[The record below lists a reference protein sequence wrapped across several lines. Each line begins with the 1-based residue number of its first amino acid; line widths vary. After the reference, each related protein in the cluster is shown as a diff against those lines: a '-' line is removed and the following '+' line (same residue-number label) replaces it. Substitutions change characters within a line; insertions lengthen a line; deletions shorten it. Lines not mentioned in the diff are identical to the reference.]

1 MAGDSP
7 TQHPEES
14 SPDRQTVASV
24 ARQGTV
30 LGQCLGEALASLQQQ
45 DEESSPSA
53 KRRKVQLDTSAVNRI
68 LQTFGE
74 AVADTSTGE
83 DSKNPA
89 PAALLSGRLD
99 HYNRVGQNW
108 RIVLDDIKLQSRLP
122 LDRNRRRSDHHS
134 LWKVDSVEQNEIS
147 IPGKAQILAFDDL

>member
-68 LQTFGE
+68 LQ
-74 AVADTSTGE
+74 ASTGGFVE
-83 DSKNPA
+83 WTIGS
-89 PAALLSGRLD
+89 
-99 HYNRVGQNW
+99 
-108 RIVLDDIKLQSRLP
+108 LQSRRTKLE
-122 LDRNRRRSDHHS
+122 DCTGRH
-134 LWKVDSVEQNEIS
+134 KTTI
-147 IPGKAQILAFDDL
+147 KASFG